1 MAQPA
6 PGAAPVLPAPPV
18 PPVQPTPLSLTL
30 PMMVN
35 QAPSAGAAALPQ
47 EELPEAQVEQQQVVG
62 AQPVG
67 VPKAAQHQ
75 EVLGGLVQ
83 QPEAQ
88 LVQVA
93 QLGQQPGRARPV
105 AQQPMLLI
113 KPSKPPNKPPR
124 VLNRPPIRP
133 SKL

>member
-1 MAQPA
+1 
-6 PGAAPVLPAPPV
+6 
-18 PPVQPTPLSLTL
+18 
-30 PMMVN
+30 MMVN

-75 EVLGGLVQ
+75 EVRGGLVQ
-83 QPEAQ
+83 QPE
-88 LVQVA
+88 A

-113 KPSKPPNKPPR
+113 RPSKPPNNPQ
-124 VLNRPPIRP
+124 
-133 SKL
+133 